1 MEYRDTLAK
10 LFATWDSITAL
21 CATLNESQWKTAT
34 LCPGWNVQDNL
45 SHLIG
50 TERALAGLPP
60 TEHRSPGG
68 DHVKNPI
75 GEFNEHDVDA
85 RRGLSGA
92 AVLDE
97 WRDISAQRRQ
107 FLDNAP
113 DDYFET
119 KTMTPTGPGTIADFL
134 HIRVLDCWAHEQDI
148 RDALGIPGHQGGPSA
163 EHTIDRLIRTLP
175 IVVGKRAATPE
186 GCGVVIQL
194 TGPVERTIP
203 VLVTNGRAAV
213 VGSVEDPLTTLKI
226 DSMTF
231 VSLALGRRTAD
242 ECTWSATGD
251 ATLAGRIAAQLNM
264 MI

>member
-1 MEYRDTLAK
+1 MEYRDTIAK
-10 LFATWDSITAL
+10 LYATWDSIAEL
-21 CATLNESQWKTAT
+21 CAPLSESQWKTAT
-34 LCPGWNVQDNL
+34 LCPGWSVQDNL

-50 TERALAGLPP
+50 TERALAGLPT
-60 TEHRSPGG
+60 TEHRSAGG

-75 GEFNEHDVDA
+75 GEFNEHEVDV
-85 RRGLSGA
+85 RRDRSGA
-92 AVLDE
+92 EVFNE
-97 WRDISAQRRQ
+97 WREIAAQRRQ
-107 FLDNAP
+107 FLDSAP

-119 KTMTPTGPGTIADFL
+119 KTMTPTGPGTMADFL

-148 RDALGIPGHQGGPSA
+148 RDALGIPGHQGGPAA

-186 GCGVVIQL
+186 GRGVVVQL

-203 VLVTNGRAAV
+203 VLVTNGRAAIVESV
-213 VGSVEDPLTTLKI
+213 VDPLATLTM

-231 VSLALGRRTAD
+231 VTLALGRRSAA
-242 ECTWSATGD
+242 ECAWSSTGD
-251 ATLAGRIAAQLNM
+251 ATLAGRIASQLNM